1 MEGNK
6 DYSINIQ
13 RVVAENKL
21 DTKVDTDNVRDRLED
36 VISDESYLWMDYG
49 PPALYYEVDGDDGS
63 QVTIHESGS
72 YCIRDE
78 SEQQIF
84 ETEVR
89 FLEELKRAGVIDE
102 VKIEKEDDTSKATI
116 ENVVALAKLDR
127 ELHLRALNPALG
139 DDSQYEPE
147 VFPAVEYSTSEYPC
161 SFLIYGNGNI
171 VIAGASRV
179 KQVEEAMSKFYDE
192 LDEKYMDV
200 VDMYK

>member
-6 DYSINIQ
+6 DYGINIQ

-36 VISDESYLWMDYG
+36 VISDESYLWIDDG
-49 PPALYYEVDGDDGS
+49 PQPALYYEVDGDDGS

-72 YCIRDE
+72 YCIQDE

-89 FLEELKRAGVIDE
+89 FLEELKRAGVIDD
-102 VKIEKEDDTSKATI
+102 VDDIGKATI
-116 ENVVALAKLDR
+116 QNVVALAKLDR

-147 VFPAVEYSTSEYPC
+147 IFPALEYSTPKYPC
-161 SFLIYGNGNI
+161 SFLVYGNGKI
-171 VIAGASRV
+171 IIAGASSV
-179 KQVEEAMSKFYDE
+179 DKAKELMSKFYDE